1 MFIKEASRVIN
12 FFMENFIKK
21 YNVSRETLAS
31 LQRYVSLLE
40 EWQNMF
46 NLVSKNSLPD
56 VWQRHIADSAELF
69 QYIDKKAGLVY
80 DFGSG
85 AGFPAIV
92 LAIMAAKEK
101 PKLRFLL
108 IESTTKK
115 TVFLNAVKEAL
126 VLKNVYVINDRI
138 ENLKLQKADFI
149 TSRALAAL
157 PQLLEY
163 ALPYTELERTKLIFP
178 KGRKYRGEV
187 EEARKQWSFTT
198 NVYRNTSSNDGVIL
212 VLEDLRRK

>member
-1 MFIKEASRVIN
+1 M
-12 FFMENFIKK
+12 
-21 YNVSRETLAS
+21 
-31 LQRYVSLLE
+31 
-40 EWQNMF
+40 
-46 NLVSKNSLPD
+46 
-56 VWQRHIADSAELF
+56 
-69 QYIDKKAGLVY
+69 
-80 DFGSG
+80 
-85 AGFPAIV
+85 
-92 LAIMAAKEK
+92 
-101 PKLRFLL
+101 
-108 IESTTKK
+108 
-115 TVFLNAVKEAL
+115 
-126 VLKNVYVINDRI
+126 LKNVYVINDRI